1 MRTIKSMSFTKHAD
15 ERIVRIHVGGGNAF
29 RYLMCGMFF
38 FQESLVVEQELLN
51 DIEGIY
57 YIYIDIFFIVYMCL

>member
-1 MRTIKSMSFTKHAD
+1 
-15 ERIVRIHVGGGNAF
+15 
-29 RYLMCGMFF
+29 MCGMFF

-57 YIYIDIFFIVYMCL
+57 YIYIIIVYSIYVFMIYIPYTVNV